1 MCKSRTYIYLFR
13 WHHLDFTKSV
23 CVCCN
28 LSQCAWLAGKKYD
41 PHFTALKWAQ
51 KCYNHQ
57 ISVVEKRLQFKSK
70 ISGGVTDSILYSK
83 AMCRKPKRQ
92 QLTAEMYS
100 CVSAQNF
107 LQSMW
112 GAIMKLDYIFK
123 SIFNMKCKTL
133 SSGTNRFTL
142 VCLNCFHRDWVQV
155 LICFNSRLI
164 RCINADGDPHW

>member
-1 MCKSRTYIYLFR
+1 MWKSRTYVYLFR

-23 CVCCN
+23 CVCCT

-57 ISVVEKRLQFKSK
+57 ISVVEKRLQFKSNNC
-70 ISGGVTDSILYSK
+70 GGVTVFQ
-83 AMCRKPKRQ
+83 RQ

-123 SIFNMKCKTL
+123 SRFNMKCKTL
-133 SSGTNRFTL
+133 SSGTNRITL
-142 VCLNCFHRDWVQV
+142 VCLNCFHRDSAQV
-155 LICFNSRLI
+155 LICFNSRRI

>member
-1 MCKSRTYIYLFR
+1 MT
-13 WHHLDFTKSV
+13 HLDFTKSV
-23 CVCCN
+23 CVCCT
-28 LSQCAWLAGKKYD
+28 LSKCAWLAGKKYD

-83 AMCRKPKRQ
+83 AMCRKPQRQ

-142 VCLNCFHRDWVQV
+142 VCLNCFHKDWAQV
-155 LICFNSRLI
+155 LICFSSRLI
-164 RCINADGDPHW
+164 RCINADGDSHW